1 MPYFLYANFP
11 SNLAIFI
18 EFLIN
23 IPLDVSAY

>member
-1 MPYFLYANFP
+1 MPYFLSANFP

-23 IPLDVSAY
+23 ILLERTM